1 MHVCTTHHYAHDCG
15 WYKTEESWHPAEKC
29 EDQCSCNAG
38 QEGILGE
45 VGGVSCE
52 CLLCGHCRLSENHLW
67 ACCVLC
73 GRRRMLQDLNK
84 DHHARSY
91 IGAVVLLY
99 CRPSMQICTK
109 DKTVS
114 NAHTTP
120 EVWRTSNT

>member
-1 MHVCTTHHYAHDCG
+1 MSRDVCTTHCYAQDCG

-67 ACCVLC
+67 ACCVC
-73 GRRRMLQDLNK
+73 VGERIPSV
-84 DHHARSY
+84 H
-91 IGAVVLLY
+91 AVVALFG
-99 CRPSMQICTK
+99 CVQRMQMCTK
-109 DKTVS
+109 DRTVS
-114 NAHTTP
+114 SAHEHLKCRGP
-120 EVWRTSNT
+120 LAHKFR